1 MPVTGEWVSDQLG
14 WWYKHSDKTYTRN
27 GWEEIDG
34 KWYFFGEDGYMKTGW
49 IDWNG
54 KRYYC
59 DKKGVMLTNT
69 MTPDGTILGYD
80 GTPKTD

>member
-1 MPVTGEWVSDQLG
+1 
-14 WWYKHSDKTYTRN
+14 
-27 GWEEIDG
+27 
-34 KWYFFGEDGYMKTGW
+34 MKTGW

-59 DKKGVMLTNT
+59 DKNGVMLTNT
-69 MTPDGTILGYD
+69 TTPDGTILGYD